1 MESQKVKELKD
12 DAIVDIQINKTFYQM
27 CKASLFVVFKEL
39 FVDSSDPDEFI
50 KNLLAKNYTEMNDKE
65 RMFYTF
71 TLLIGEVEKQAKDKD
86 LFIDKELALTDLKEA
101 LSKATEVKPKSN
113 ED

>member
-39 FVDSSDPDEFI
+39 FDDSSNPDEFV
-50 KNLLAKNYTEMNDKE
+50 KNLLSKNYTEMNDKE

-86 LFIDKELALTDLKEA
+86 LFIDKELSVNDLKEA
-101 LSKATEVKPKSN
+101 LSKAVEEQNSN
-113 ED
+113 KG

>member
-39 FVDSSDPDEFI
+39 FVDTSNPDEFI
-50 KNLLAKNYTEMNDKE
+50 K
-65 RMFYTF
+65 TF
-71 TLLIGEVEKQAKDKD
+71 MQRIIHK
-86 LFIDKELALTDLKEA
+86 
-101 LSKATEVKPKSN
+101 
-113 ED
+113 

>member
-1 MESQKVKELKD
+1 MESQRVKELKD

-27 CKASLFVVFKEL
+27 CKASLFVIFKEL
-39 FVDSSDPDEFI
+39 FVDSSNPDEFI
-50 KNLLAKNYTEMNDKE
+50 KNLLAKNYTDMTDQE

-86 LFIDKELALTDLKEA
+86 LFIDKELSVSDLKEA
-101 LSKATEVKPKSN
+101 LQKAVETEKPN